1 MMMNES
7 VLPPLDKL
15 GWDSPTPDS
24 NLIGGRLVE
33 LGYLHPENIALVA
46 AAQTKWD
53 LPFGE
58 AAVRLG
64 LVSREAVQEALSRQY
79 SFPCLP
85 LTEDAFP
92 AELVMVMNPQHPMA
106 ESLRTLRSQLALR
119 WLNEFG
125 RKCLSVVSTQRGEGR
140 SFIAANL
147 AVAFAQMNERTLLID
162 MDFRNPRQ
170 HEIFRV
176 DNRQGLSSVLIGRQS
191 LGQIPG
197 VRSYEALSVLP
208 AGPTPPNPQELL
220 GPRLIGPILKEL
232 RSRYDVVII
241 DTPAWSNGADAQIIG
256 SQTGSA
262 LLVSQPG
269 VTSQRM
275 THGMVKSLRD
285 VGVSIVGAV
294 MNQA

>member
-7 VLPPLDKL
+7 ILPPLEKL
-15 GWDSPTPDS
+15 GWASDHPDD
-24 NLIGGRLVE
+24 NLIGQRLVE
-33 LGYLHPENIALVA
+33 LGYLKAESIPMIS
-46 AAQTKWD
+46 AAQLKWGVR
-53 LPFGE
+53 FGE

-64 LVSREAVQEALSRQY
+64 LVSIDAVREALSRQY
-79 SFPCLP
+79 SFPYLP
-85 LTEDAFP
+85 MREDAFP
-92 AELVMVMNPQHPMA
+92 AELVMIMDPKHVMA
-106 ESLRTLRSQLALR
+106 ESIRTLRSQLALR

-125 RKCLSVVSTQRGEGR
+125 RKCLSVVSTQRKEGR

-162 MDFRNPRQ
+162 MDLRNPRQ

-176 DNRQGLSSVLIGRQS
+176 DNRQGLSSVLIGRKS
-191 LGQIPG
+191 LGEISG
-197 VRSYEALSVLP
+197 VRSHEALSVLS

-220 GPRLIGPILKEL
+220 GPRLIAPILKEL

-241 DTPAWSNGADAQIIG
+241 DTPAWSSGADAQIIG
-256 SQTGSA
+256 AQTGSA

-269 VTSQRM
+269 TSSQRA
-275 THGMVKSLRD
+275 THGLVKSLRD